1 MHTYVIN
8 PLLHYLKLNN
18 EFYLDIETDKSHIP
32 SSLTEMI
39 NLDYQIPVKVDSSDQ
54 DPDLIYRTDD
64 SFQEVDNT
72 KVESEENPLDVYLIS
87 INKFFSIKNS
97 HIGDEFPTITPG
109 AGTMPL
115 SILNEC
121 HCEELATS
129 HLFPT
134 GKFAYQV
141 QRDILMRNF
150 ETILKSL
157 LQYLILFFYPLS
169 FAKIKF

>member
-32 SSLTEMI
+32 SSLIEMI

-54 DPDLIYRTDD
+54 DPDLSYKTDD

-87 INKFFSIKNS
+87 INKFF
-97 HIGDEFPTITPG
+97 
-109 AGTMPL
+109 
-115 SILNEC
+115 
-121 HCEELATS
+121 
-129 HLFPT
+129 
-134 GKFAYQV
+134 
-141 QRDILMRNF
+141 
-150 ETILKSL
+150 
-157 LQYLILFFYPLS
+157 
-169 FAKIKF
+169 